1 MSGNSSEGNDPVNR
15 VDEGINMNATTEVS
29 DVKSQALAYAGIG
42 WKIFPVFGFNPDGTC
57 ACGEDPSIVEGSRC
71 TPGKHPAISSW
82 NSSATSDATI
92 VEQWWN
98 ENPLYN
104 IGVVCNQSGLVAID
118 VDPRNGGLDSL
129 EFLEANLGIGFPT
142 TPKSITGAYD
152 VGGKSVRGM
161 HIFLAATQDDRFRG
175 NLTSKTKKDNL
186 PGIDIKHNGYVVL
199 PGSLHASGVTYEW
212 AQDADPFT
220 TPPAE
225 VPKELLEVI
234 QSTKS
239 KSGSD
244 YTPMAEEQ
252 IRAIQ
257 SKATTTTDYGAKALA
272 DELASLSQTPK
283 GSRNTQLF
291 SSGIS
296 IGQLIAGNQIAWDEG
311 LQGLLEAA
319 EKSGLDRAEALQ
331 VLVRVDGAIPRGLSE
346 PRGPVVVPKGLL
358 DWAAL
363 LTTDADSTAVST
375 PTIRELA
382 NILDW
387 EELFAGPPVEEDW
400 LVPGLICSERG
411 HSVYSA
417 AGLGK
422 SLIMREIAACLAS
435 GRSVLGHES
444 REPMPVL
451 YLDYEN
457 SPYGDI
463 TRSLRDM
470 GFTQADLG
478 NFHLASFPEFEPMD
492 TKTGGKQV
500 MELVDVIKPRLVVID
515 TVSRVV
521 EGDENSN
528 DTWLRFF
535 SHVGQKLKKAKIAYG
550 RLDHEGLNPA
560 KGARGG
566 SAKNGDVDFIWRYK
580 GVVKNSKFTFECQ
593 KERTPVPKQQVKIV
607 RKISPNL
614 HHVVDTENAI
624 DWKHLVEQHRKFL
637 VARELIVENFDTEK
651 AIPSQR
657 MAWKK
662 LQATGV
668 EEKITRDILNSAVRS
683 FSIIPAG
690 DEYFE
695 ATEQMN

>member
-1 MSGNSSEGNDPVNR
+1 
-15 VDEGINMNATTEVS
+15 
-29 DVKSQALAYAGIG
+29 
-42 WKIFPVFGFNPDGTC
+42 
-57 ACGEDPSIVEGSRC
+57 
-71 TPGKHPAISSW
+71 
-82 NSSATSDATI
+82 
-92 VEQWWN
+92 
-98 ENPLYN
+98 
-104 IGVVCNQSGLVAID
+104 
-118 VDPRNGGLDSL
+118 
-129 EFLEANLGIGFPT
+129 
-142 TPKSITGAYD
+142 
-152 VGGKSVRGM
+152 
-161 HIFLAATQDDRFRG
+161 
-175 NLTSKTKKDNL
+175 
-186 PGIDIKHNGYVVL
+186 
-199 PGSLHASGVTYEW
+199 
-212 AQDADPFT
+212 
-220 TPPAE
+220 
-225 VPKELLEVI
+225 
-234 QSTKS
+234 
-239 KSGSD
+239 
-244 YTPMAEEQ
+244 MAEEQ

-311 LQGLLEAA
+311 VQGLLEAA
-319 EKSGLDRAEALQ
+319 EKCGLDRGEALQ
-331 VLVRVDGAIPRGLSE
+331 VLIREDGAIARGLAE
-346 PRGPVVVPKGLL
+346 PRGPVVVSQALM
-358 DWAAL
+358 DWASTL
-363 LTTDADSTAVST
+363 SADETKGTEKISS
-375 PTIRELA
+375 IRELA

-387 EELFAGPPVEEDW
+387 EELFAGPPVEEYW

-435 GRSVLGHES
+435 GRSVLGHEA

-457 SPYGDI
+457 NAYGDI

-470 GFTQADLG
+470 GFSQTDLR
-478 NFHLASFPEFEPMD
+478 NLHVASFPQFEPMD
-492 TKTGGKQV
+492 TSTGGRQV
-500 MELVDVIKPRLVVID
+500 MELVQEIQPRLVVID

-521 EGDENSN
+521 GGEENSN

-535 SHVGQKLKKAKIAYG
+535 NYVGQNLKKAKIAYV
-550 RLDHEGLNPA
+550 RLDHEGINPS

-580 GVVKNSKFTFECQ
+580 GVAKNSKFTFVCQ
-593 KERTPVPKQQVKIV
+593 KQRTPVSKQEVKII

-637 VARELIVENFDTEK
+637 FARELIVENFDTEK

-662 LQATGV
+662 LQATCV
-668 EEKITRDILNSAVRS
+668 EEKITRDILYSAVRS
-683 FSIIPAG
+683 FSNIPAG